1 MTELLIT
8 LISLISLTIINLTL
22 ADTNSTS
29 DSNNVGDDN
38 EIWNLFAIGVV
49 CILLTVFLL
58 MLCKKCCKNWSE
70 RRHIQDEEIH
80 MEVFEKIG

>member
-1 MTELLIT
+1 MIKLLLT
-8 LISLISLTIINLTL
+8 LINLTIINLTL

-49 CILLTVFLL
+49 CILLAVFLL
-58 MLCKKCCKNWSE
+58 MLFEKCCKYWSG
-70 RRHIQDEEIH
+70 RGHIEDEETQ
-80 MEVFEKIG
+80 MDVFEK